1 MEKCTAPAD
10 PVTRETEAQRLA
22 ALVKLVA
29 ELRPLSTWQMA
40 ERIHDL
46 ERRLDIWVPSWR
58 DPSDDGH
65 DLEDAMI
72 HMQRR
77 ELEQLR
83 ARVAELEGRK
93 DDLVAEAIER
103 TEHGD
108 DNPF

>member
-1 MEKCTAPAD
+1 M
-10 PVTRETEAQRLA
+10 TRQTEAQRLA
-22 ALVKLVA
+22 ATLALVK
-29 ELRPLSTWQMA
+29 ELQPLSTWQIA
-40 ERIHDL
+40 ERIQGL

-72 HMQRR
+72 HLQRR

-83 ARVAELEGRK
+83 ARVAELEGQK
-93 DDLVAEAIER
+93 DDLVAEAIEH
-103 TEHGD
+103 TERD